1 LGVAAQRLADRR
13 GRAGYFARASPW
25 RRDFEQTLPDL
36 CQQDIGGSGFAIT
49 GYVVHAAMG
58 GDAALERLRKR
69 LRQRGLRLMLDFV
82 PNHTATDHPWVEQH
96 PDYFVHGSEMDLAR
110 APQNYAR
117 VASACGSI
125 VLAYGRDPHFP
136 SWPDALQLDYGNPAL
151 QAAMIGELHKIAA
164 LCDGVR
170 CDMATLVL
178 PEVFERTWGVRPES
192 FWLNAIASMRGQ
204 QADFVFL
211 AEAYW
216 DLEWTLLQQGFDYA
230 YDKRLYDRLK
240 DRQARGVRKHLG
252 AGPDYQ
258 DRLARFLEN
267 HDERRAAA
275 VFPAGVH
282 EAAAVLTYLTP
293 GLRFFHQ
300 GQFDGSVKRISAHLV
315 RGPREPVQAN
325 IRRFY
330 ERLLTVLRQPL
341 VRQGEWRLLDCV
353 AAWEGNGSFDAVI
366 AYGWQDAH
374 VARLVVVVNYADHH
388 SQCYVRLPFAGLSG
402 ATWRLR
408 DLLGEARYERDGYDL
423 QFHGL
428 YLDVPA
434 WHCHVLEMTRCDIG

>member
-1 LGVAAQRLADRR
+1 
-13 GRAGYFARASPW
+13 
-25 RRDFEQTLPDL
+25 
-36 CQQDIGGSGFAIT
+36 
-49 GYVVHAAMG
+49 
-58 GDAALERLRKR
+58 
-69 LRQRGLRLMLDFV
+69 
-82 PNHTATDHPWVEQH
+82 
-96 PDYFVHGSEMDLAR
+96 
-110 APQNYAR
+110 
-117 VASACGSI
+117 
-125 VLAYGRDPHFP
+125 
-136 SWPDALQLDYGNPAL
+136 
-151 QAAMIGELHKIAA
+151 
-164 LCDGVR
+164 
-170 CDMATLVL
+170 
-178 PEVFERTWGVRPES
+178 
-192 FWLNAIASMRGQ
+192 
-204 QADFVFL
+204 
-211 AEAYW
+211 
-216 DLEWTLLQQGFDYA
+216 
-230 YDKRLYDRLK
+230 
-240 DRQARGVRKHLG
+240 
-252 AGPDYQ
+252 
-258 DRLARFLEN
+258 
-267 HDERRAAA
+267 
-275 VFPAGVH
+275 
-282 EAAAVLTYLTP
+282 
-293 GLRFFHQ
+293 
-300 GQFDGSVKRISAHLV
+300 VKRISAHLV